1 MKDKL
6 KFPMDFTKCPA
17 CGSEKK
23 IIETALNEELIKP
36 TSQKTALHVFAV
48 ALIDQL
54 SVLTRVT
61 VPILMILTDACAECG
76 TIYVTRI
83 DKTIGA
89 PQSGPPGSPSFPPSF
104 PPFGG
109 GRG

>member
-48 ALIDQL
+48 ALIDQF

-61 VPILMILTDACAECG
+61 VPILMVLIDACAECG

-89 PQSGPPGSPSFPPSF
+89 PQSGPPGSQSFPPSF

-109 GRG
+109 RG